1 MQEERET
8 QKQRAVEREKEK
20 RTGKEW
26 KPKQEKRKERDTRLQ
41 RTLRAWYFEDKCR
54 RFKTH
59 SCEQQMQEP
68 EQVTATVTWICPP
81 NCSYWPCPTTVD
93 TLVKKTLDAKKVQ
106 LSQNLHL
113 S

>member
-1 MQEERET
+1 
-8 QKQRAVEREKEK
+8 
-20 RTGKEW
+20 
-26 KPKQEKRKERDTRLQ
+26 
-41 RTLRAWYFEDKCR
+41 
-54 RFKTH
+54 
-59 SCEQQMQEP
+59 MQEP